1 MKKLIS
7 VSIVLILLL
16 TCFSSCDLD
25 SIKDMG
31 KGNLKITYRISDGKA
46 VVTEVPDNLTMPEIV
61 IPDEYEGNPVTE
73 IADFAIVNLENVTKV
88 TIGKNVE
95 AIGLWAMENNKKL
108 TAIEVDEENQY
119 FCDIDGVLFSKD
131 KKTLLFYPMARGIE
145 EINTPDGKTVKG
157 ISYDIPEGVEAIRT
171 KAFYKCSDVR
181 KITLPETLKAIEEK
195 AFFRCSFDEILLPEA
210 LTFIGKDAFSYCTE
224 LKTIYVPENVTEI
237 GEYAFYNCTNLL
249 EINIGS
255 SEDELTLGKKWYPTN
270 NGLDIKEL
278 TITYRNDNL

>member
-25 SIKDMG
+25 SIKDIG

-131 KKTLLFYPMARGIE
+131 KKTLLFYPMARNAVE
-145 EINTPDGKTVKG
+145 ATDGAGNRIKS
-157 ISYDIPEGVEAIRT
+157 ISYEIPEGVECIRT
-171 KAFYKCSDVR
+171 KAFYKCSDIR
-181 KITLPETLKAIEEK
+181 SLTLPSTLKTIEEK
-195 AFFRCSFDEILLPEA
+195 AFFRCSITEITLPDG
-210 LTFIGKDAFSYCTE
+210 LQTIGKDAFAYTG
-224 LKTIYVPENVTEI
+224 LKAIDIPASVKEI
-237 GEYAFYNCTNLL
+237 GEYAFYNSTALL

-255 SEDELTLGKKWYPTN
+255 PENELTLGKKWYPTN

-278 TITYRNDNL
+278 KLTFAE